1 MTRVTVALVDL
12 LVQILLKT
20 ILYLLETTLFGA
32 PMSAN
37 NYVFLRTLLLLLS
50 LSFLPYR
57 SSCLNVLFFEIIMFE
72 CFWRFLK
79 LYIWNRMHALHVHP
93 IWRMI
98 QEVSASWT
106 IQVSQACRHTFWHF
120 TLKKNWTKRFY
131 STSTGRGLKLKD
143 FNIPSG
149 SFWSCT
155 AQQFLAIFGAASR
168 RWKEISNIP
177 MLDSQPWS
185 IAFNFL
191 QWL

>member
-72 CFWRFLK
+72 CF
-79 LYIWNRMHALHVHP
+79 
-93 IWRMI
+93 
-98 QEVSASWT
+98 
-106 IQVSQACRHTFWHF
+106 
-120 TLKKNWTKRFY
+120 
-131 STSTGRGLKLKD
+131 
-143 FNIPSG
+143 
-149 SFWSCT
+149 
-155 AQQFLAIFGAASR
+155 
-168 RWKEISNIP
+168 
-177 MLDSQPWS
+177 
-185 IAFNFL
+185 
-191 QWL
+191 